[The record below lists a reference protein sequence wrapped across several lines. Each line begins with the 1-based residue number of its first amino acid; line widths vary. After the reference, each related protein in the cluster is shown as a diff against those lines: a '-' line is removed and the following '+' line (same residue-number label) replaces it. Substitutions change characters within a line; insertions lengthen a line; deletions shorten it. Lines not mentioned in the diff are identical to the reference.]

1 MKRYGR
7 WSDDRLLAATRAGD
21 AEAFGVFFARHSV
34 AVLAFVRRRTASA
47 EDAADLTAETFA
59 AALLSV
65 HRGRAQDVVEGGRW
79 LTGIARN
86 KLVDSYRSGQLRDM
100 TARELGLTR
109 PPLDPED
116 VADIDAA
123 GGADQDLG
131 VAIESLS
138 SDERRAILERI
149 VLERDYAQIASDARR
164 SEPVIRKRVSRGLA
178 HLRDTMGVKT

>member
-1 MKRYGR
+1 MRRYGR
-7 WSDDRLLAATRAGD
+7 WSDGRLLAATRAGD

-65 HRGRAQDVVEGGRW
+65 HRGRAQEVVEGAPW

-100 TARELGLTR
+100 ATRELGLSRR
-109 PPLDPED
+109 PLGPED
-116 VADIDAA
+116 VAEIDAA
-123 GGADQDLG
+123 GGADRELG

-138 SDERRAILERI
+138 PDERSAILERI
-149 VLERDYAQIASDARR
+149 VLERDYAQIASAARR

-178 HLRDTMGVKT
+178 RLRDTMGVKT